1 MTEILEQA
9 VGGEVS
15 KKTKV
20 ETKLE
25 TWLESQDGK
34 DYLARTPSFQNTID
48 EIDGSL
54 IKKTL
59 RHNSE
64 MNSKLSVVS
73 FYLRGS

>member
-1 MTEILEQA
+1 M
-9 VGGEVS
+9 S
-15 KKTKV
+15 KKTK
-20 ETKLE
+20 LE
-25 TWLESQDGK
+25 TRSVSQDGK
-34 DYLARTPSFQNTID
+34 DYLTRTPSFQDNTD

-73 FYLRGS
+73 VYLRGS